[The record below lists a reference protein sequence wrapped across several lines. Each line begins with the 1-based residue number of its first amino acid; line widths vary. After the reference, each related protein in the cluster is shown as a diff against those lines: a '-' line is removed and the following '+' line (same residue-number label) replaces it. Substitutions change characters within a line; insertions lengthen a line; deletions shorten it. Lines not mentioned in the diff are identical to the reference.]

1 MGELMNFKSYLGTL
15 AIASFTLIMSGSLV
29 SAEYSLT
36 ILHTNDFH
44 ARFQPISKYDNNC
57 SEKNNLK
64 GKCFGGSA
72 RLIEAIKNERTKFTN
87 QFVNTNSILV
97 DGGDQFMGTLFYTY
111 YKGKVT
117 AEMMNRLGYDAM
129 TVGNHEF
136 DDGPEVLRGFMD
148 AVSFPV
154 LMSNADF
161 SKEPV
166 LASKLIK
173 STVIHKAYQ
182 GIGLIGLTPQ
192 DTDEIANPGPNITFS
207 DPSEAVQREVDRLT
221 KLGINKIIVLSHSG
235 YEVDKIVAANTTGV
249 DVIVG
254 GHSNTYLSNTSDRA
268 KGPYP
273 TVVNNTQ
280 IVQAYAYGKFLG
292 ALDVTFDDAGNV
304 ITATG
309 EPIIMD
315 SNIAENEAI
324 KARLIELEV
333 PLNKLKEKVV
343 ASNSTNLNGERDD
356 CRVRECTMGN
366 LIADAMRDAVSD
378 KGYNI
383 ALQNSGGI
391 RASIDLGEVTMGEV
405 LTVLPFQN
413 TLATFKVTGEQLLAA
428 LENGVSQ
435 VEDVKGRFPQVSG
448 LRFSFDIAIAP
459 GEGRVQSVEV
469 DQNGSWAPLDIKAT
483 YGVVSNN
490 FIRGGG
496 DGYKMFRQA
505 TDVYDFGPDLADIV
519 ADFLAKNPNYQT
531 SVEGRIN
538 QM

>member
-166 LASKLIK
+166 LANKLIK

-343 ASNSTNLNGERDD
+343 ASNSTNLNGERDN

>member
-72 RLIEAIKNERTKFTN
+72 RLIEAIKNERTKITN

-166 LASKLIK
+166 LANKLIK

-292 ALDVTFDDAGNV
+292 ALDVIFDDAGNV

-343 ASNSTNLNGERDD
+343 ASNSTNLNGERDN

>member
-72 RLIEAIKNERTKFTN
+72 RLIEAIKNERTKITN

-166 LASKLIK
+166 LANKLIK

-292 ALDVTFDDAGNV
+292 ALDVIFDDAGNV

-505 TDVYDFGPDLADIV
+505 TDVYDFGPDVADIV

>member
-166 LASKLIK
+166 LANKLIK

-292 ALDVTFDDAGNV
+292 ALDVIFDDAGNV

-343 ASNSTNLNGERDD
+343 ASNSTNLNGERDN

>member
-1 MGELMNFKSYLGTL
+1 MGELMNFKSYLGGL
-15 AIASFTLIMSGSLV
+15 AIASFTLIMSGSIV

-166 LASKLIK
+166 LANKLIK

-505 TDVYDFGPDLADIV
+505 TDVYDFGPDVADIV

>member
-15 AIASFTLIMSGSLV
+15 AIASFTLIMSGSIV

-166 LASKLIK
+166 LANKLIK

-292 ALDVTFDDAGNV
+292 ALDVIFDDAGNV

-343 ASNSTNLNGERDD
+343 ASNSTNLNGERDN

>member
-166 LASKLIK
+166 LAKKLIK

-292 ALDVTFDDAGNV
+292 ALDVIFDDAGNV

-343 ASNSTNLNGERDD
+343 ASNSTNLNGERDN

-505 TDVYDFGPDLADIV
+505 TDVYDFGPDVADIV

>member
-29 SAEYSLT
+29 FAEYSLT

-87 QFVNTNSILV
+87 QFVNTKSILV

-161 SKEPV
+161 SKEPA

-315 SNIAENEAI
+315 SNIAENETI

-448 LRFSFDIAIAP
+448 LRFSFDTSIAS
-459 GEGRVQSVEV
+459 GEGRIQSVEV
-469 DQNGSWAPLDIKAT
+469 DQNGSWVPLDIKAT

>member
-166 LASKLIK
+166 LANKLIK

-505 TDVYDFGPDLADIV
+505 TDVYDFGPDVADIV

>member
-15 AIASFTLIMSGSLV
+15 AIASFTLIMSGSIV

-166 LASKLIK
+166 LANKLIK
-173 STVIHKAYQ
+173 STVIYKAYQ

-505 TDVYDFGPDLADIV
+505 TDVYDFGPDVADIV